1 MDNHFKVACLVVA
14 LLLFFH
20 DKDFKGK
27 TARGETFEEC
37 DKYRPA
43 PLSDMWLNIL
53 LKQPG
58 S

>member
-27 TARGETFEEC
+27 TAQGEAFKEC
-37 DKYRPA
+37 NKYRPV
-43 PLSDMWLNIL
+43 PLSDM
-53 LKQPG
+53 
-58 S
+58 